1 MGGDHAPRL
10 QQSLRFA
17 KLLPGYIPGVG
28 SDEETKALVQK
39 FHDAGK
45 RLTSKPEY
53 TDEEMGAVDQAQVQ
67 RLEALQELANRVSLE
82 GTATLLGMTAKEV
95 EDELRV
101 DRTIE

>member
-1 MGGDHAPRL
+1 MGGDHTPQL

-45 RLTSKPEY
+45 RLTSKPEAP
-53 TDEEMGAVDQAQVQ
+53 DEDDGAVDQAQVQ

-82 GTATLLGMTAKEV
+82 GTATLLG
-95 EDELRV
+95 
-101 DRTIE
+101 